1 MRQAVI
7 LCGGRGERLR
17 PLTDDRPKALV
28 HVGGRSFLDHILS
41 QLKREGCDRVVLL
54 SGYKAD
60 QIVSHVG
67 SSWHGMHIDH
77 SVGPES
83 WSTGRRI
90 LEAQSLLADEFL
102 LLYADN
108 YAHLEW
114 TTLDDIRREN
124 GATVVLSVDRKSP
137 GNVRLERSTF
147 ATYSAKRQSTD
158 FEHVEVGYMLCVK
171 NGLVAALCA
180 QSDREDALP
189 RALQTLSENSRVC
202 AIRIRGGYLSIS
214 SPDRR
219 DATERFLTP
228 KRILLID
235 RDGTINER
243 APRGQ
248 YVSSL
253 DRFVWREDAKN
264 AVRVLAQCGFT
275 FVVITNQAGVA
286 TGDVDPAE
294 LIRIHEK
301 MTLDF
306 RSLGA
311 ELLGVLCN
319 TEHWSTASEMRKP
332 GPGMI
337 LEAAETWQFHPE
349 RVMYVGD
356 DLRDAQA
363 AFNAGSVGV
372 LIGNHADDDVPP
384 GTLQVASLTDAVG
397 LIEKRYQE
405 VSTW

>member
-114 TTLDDIRREN
+114 TTLDDIRRVN

-253 DRFVWREDAKN
+253 DGFVWREDAKN
-264 AVRVLAQCGFT
+264 AVRVLAQRGFT

-311 ELLGVLCN
+311 ELLGILCN

-363 AFNAGSVGV
+363 AYNAGSVGV

>member
-1 MRQAVI
+1 M
-7 LCGGRGERLR
+7 
-17 PLTDDRPKALV
+17 
-28 HVGGRSFLDHILS
+28 
-41 QLKREGCDRVVLL
+41 REGCDRVVLL

-67 SSWHGMHIDH
+67 DSWHGIQIDH
-77 SVGPES
+77 SVGPEH

-102 LLYADN
+102 LLYSDN

-114 TTLDDIRREN
+114 TALGNVRHEN

-137 GNVRLERSTF
+137 GNVRLDRTTVARYSSTRQ
-147 ATYSAKRQSTD
+147 ATDY
-158 FEHVEVGYMLCVK
+158 EYVEVGYLLCGK
-171 NGLVAALCA
+171 SGLVAALA
-180 QSDREDALP
+180 NESDRDDALP
-189 RALQTLSENSRVC
+189 RALQTLSEDGRVC
-202 AIRIRGGYLSIS
+202 AIQIRGGYLSIS

-219 DATERFLTP
+219 DATASVLTP

-248 YVSSL
+248 YVTAI
-253 DRFVWREDAKN
+253 DGFVWREDAKT
-264 AVRVLAQCGFT
+264 AVQMLAQRGFS
-275 FVVITNQAGVA
+275 FVVVTNQAGVA
-286 TGDVDPAE
+286 TGDVDPVE

-301 MTLDF
+301 MAAGF
-306 RSLGA
+306 RSLGG

-319 TEHWSTASEMRKP
+319 TEHWSTSSAMRKP

-337 LEAAETWQFHPE
+337 LEAARTWQFHPE

-356 DLRDAQA
+356 DVRDAQA
-363 AFNAGSVGV
+363 AYNAGCVGI
-372 LIGNHADDDVPP
+372 LIGNHSNDEVPP
-384 GTLQVASLTDAVG
+384 GTLQVVSLTDAVG